1 MADDPD
7 NIYANLASTRIAPDL
22 LAMMAKRLPARAVAA
37 IAEAEPAPD
46 AGQDDAGPLPVLIE
60 GNARMPLGAGQA
72 RRLIALMYARQ
83 RAGQEGMDSWIGRL
97 TRTEDPPVPDLQIF
111 APDDMIDLENSMYTP
126 YYLRAWLGVE
136 TLGRLSALTIAV
148 PPSGKAMP
156 LVYKLWQNHAIERHV
171 FESVRTVKGDAARA
185 AFAAAGSGIIWA
197 VADTGIDGRHPHFL
211 QHDTLQL
218 PDGLEHHDFTDGDDA
233 LLDTD
238 GHGTHVAGIIA
249 GETRIG
255 GPTAMTP
262 TTGTLVAQIC
272 VNRSTR
278 QPDGKVTPATDLR
291 NEPISGIAPLCK
303 LVSLKV
309 LGGGT
314 GGDVGLLLAAIGY
327 IQQVNDNGSKLRI
340 HGLNLSLGYGFDAR
354 WFAAGRSPLCIEVDR
369 LVRSGVSVVVA
380 AGNSGYGPIQ
390 ALNLS
395 FDQAAHLG
403 TINDPGNA
411 EEAITVGST
420 HRDEPHNFGV
430 SYFSGKG
437 PTADG
442 RMKPDLVA
450 PGERIVSCALVNP
463 ANPAEA
469 PFKQDSGTSMAA
481 PHVSGCVAAFLS
493 VRREYRGEPWEVKA
507 ILKRSATDLGRQP
520 TFQGAG
526 LIDVMRALQS
536 V

>member
-1 MADDPD
+1 MADDSTGLGR
-7 NIYANLASTRIAPDL
+7 NLVSTRIAPDL
-22 LAMMAKRLPARAVAA
+22 LALLAPPESTRSPGIVRK
-37 IAEAEPAPD
+37 AEQEAPL
-46 AGQDDAGPLPVLIE
+46 LPVLIE

-72 RRLIALMYARQ
+72 RRLIALSYARQ
-83 RAGQEGMDSWIGRL
+83 RAAEPGMDKWIARL
-97 TRTEDPPVPDLQIF
+97 ARADDPELPDIFEPEDK
-111 APDDMIDLENSMYTP
+111 IDLENSMYTP
-126 YYLRAWLGVE
+126 YYLRAKLSAA
-136 TLGRLSALTIAV
+136 TLGRLADIKVSMPDVKEPIA
-148 PPSGKAMP
+148 
-156 LVYKLWQNHAIERHV
+156 LVYKLWHNHAIDRHV
-171 FESVRTVKGDAARA
+171 FESVRTVKGDAGRS
-185 AFAAAGSGIIWA
+185 AFSAAGKGIVWA

-211 QHDTLQL
+211 QHDTLKL
-218 PDGLEHHDFTDGDDA
+218 PDGLDHHDFTGGGSP
-233 LLDTD
+233 LSDTD

-249 GETRIG
+249 GETTIG
-255 GPTAMTP
+255 GPTDVPANGGVP
-262 TTGTLVAQIC
+262 VKVAQIC
-272 VNRSTR
+272 INRSKR
-278 QPDGKVTPATDLR
+278 QPNGQVVPDPDLAR
-291 NEPISGIAPLCK
+291 KEPISGIAPLCR

-309 LGGGT
+309 LSGGA

-354 WFAAGRSPLCIEVDR
+354 WFAAGRSPLCVEVDR
-369 LVRSGVSVVVA
+369 LVRSGVAVVVS

-395 FDQAAHLG
+395 VDQAAHLG

-420 HRDEPHNFGV
+420 HRDEPHNYGV

-450 PGERIVSCALVNP
+450 PGERIISCAVYDP
-463 ANPAEA
+463 TKPGDA

-481 PHVSGCVAAFLS
+481 PHVSGCIAAFLS
-493 VRREYRGEPWEVKA
+493 VRREFQGRPWDVKA
-507 ILKRSATDLGRQP
+507 ILKRSASDLGRQQA
-520 TFQGAG
+520 FQGAG